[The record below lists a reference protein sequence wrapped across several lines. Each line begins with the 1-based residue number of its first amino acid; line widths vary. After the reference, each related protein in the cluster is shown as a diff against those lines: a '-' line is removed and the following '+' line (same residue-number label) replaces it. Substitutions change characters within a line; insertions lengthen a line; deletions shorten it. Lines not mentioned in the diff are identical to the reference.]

1 MALWAE
7 YDWLLGRPWGPW
19 LYKLPLCYFI
29 SLELGIFLLYQ
40 TIYIYSHYYV
50 YVYLLLTLPVCRYQ
64 PFASRWS
71 KFERFSGSTFLFFM
85 PTYRLPLLYFFSL
98 EMLCTIVLQA
108 INPYRMVAL
117 GFSPL
122 FLLTEV
128 HNCEKK
134 LLLLCKLA
142 LQQTVPFPTS
152 SKTKR
157 ALKSFRADESLYLKV
172 LNGLPFNVYPGMT
185 PLGRV
190 FVWISDTLS
199 EELFS
204 DQPIDSHL
212 NVWQPSP

>member
-108 INPYRMVAL
+108 INPYHMVAL

-122 FLLTEV
+122 FSFDRSPQLWKEASSFVQTSVTANGPISNIVKDKACSEV
-128 HNCEKK
+128 VSCRRVAVFEG
-134 LLLLCKLA
+134 A
-142 LQQTVPFPTS
+142 
-152 SKTKR
+152 KR
-157 ALKSFRADESLYLKV
+157 PSL
-172 LNGLPFNVYPGMT
+172 
-185 PLGRV
+185 
-190 FVWISDTLS
+190 
-199 EELFS
+199 
-204 DQPIDSHL
+204 
-212 NVWQPSP
+212 